1 MHFKAPDIGLDLGT
15 CNTVVYVKNE
25 GIVISEPTLVI
36 SRRGDKKP
44 IAVGEDA
51 QRMYG
56 RTSDAEI
63 AIHPIRNGM
72 IANYDATV
80 LLLRAFISKAV
91 GESNLVK
98 PRLVMSIPSEI
109 DEVNRKALTAA
120 VRACGLKKV
129 YLIEKPLAAAIGAGL
144 SVFEPEGC
152 MVVDVGGGTT
162 EVAVVSLGGLV
173 VSQSIPVGGVK
184 MDEAIVNHIK
194 HEFKMLIGAKTA
206 EDVKLDL
213 ASALPQENGS
223 SVRIRGRD
231 LLSPS
236 ALEIDYTAQQAYGAV
251 REPCRAILTAIK
263 WVLERTPPELS
274 ADILDRGIVLTGGG
288 AMLDGLDKLITSRV
302 RIRAHLAEN
311 PIEAVAIGTG
321 KSFEYL
327 GKLYDGFVSY
337 TNYSSR

>member
-56 RTSDAEI
+56 RTSNAEI

-162 EVAVVSLGGLV
+162 EVAVVSLGGC
-173 VSQSIPVGGVK
+173 
-184 MDEAIVNHIK
+184 
-194 HEFKMLIGAKTA
+194 
-206 EDVKLDL
+206 
-213 ASALPQENGS
+213 
-223 SVRIRGRD
+223 
-231 LLSPS
+231 LL
-236 ALEIDYTAQQAYGAV
+236 YTSDA
-251 REPCRAILTAIK
+251 
-263 WVLERTPPELS
+263 
-274 ADILDRGIVLTGGG
+274 ADD
-288 AMLDGLDKLITSRV
+288 
-302 RIRAHLAEN
+302 
-311 PIEAVAIGTG
+311 
-321 KSFEYL
+321 
-327 GKLYDGFVSY
+327 
-337 TNYSSR
+337 

>member
-152 MVVDVGGGTT
+152 MVVDVVGARPFGQASG
-162 EVAVVSLGGLV
+162 ALGKSSRISACLPSV
-173 VSQSIPVGGVK
+173 
-184 MDEAIVNHIK
+184 
-194 HEFKMLIGAKTA
+194 L
-206 EDVKLDL
+206 
-213 ASALPQENGS
+213 SALAVIAI
-223 SVRIRGRD
+223 SVMPKR
-231 LLSPS
+231 
-236 ALEIDYTAQQAYGAV
+236 
-251 REPCRAILTAIK
+251 
-263 WVLERTPPELS
+263 
-274 ADILDRGIVLTGGG
+274 
-288 AMLDGLDKLITSRV
+288 RV
-302 RIRAHLAEN
+302 
-311 PIEAVAIGTG
+311 
-321 KSFEYL
+321 
-327 GKLYDGFVSY
+327 
-337 TNYSSR
+337 

>member
-184 MDEAIVNHIK
+184 MDEAIVNYIK
-194 HEFKMLIGAKTA
+194 NEYNLLIGERTA
-206 EDVKLDL
+206 EDIKIKIGSAYPYEGEGAMNIKGRNLMDGLPKNIEISAEEIREALSDSVNQILDVIK
-213 ASALPQENGS
+213 AT
-223 SVRIRGRD
+223 
-231 LLSPS
+231 
-236 ALEIDYTAQQAYGAV
+236 LE
-251 REPCRAILTAIK
+251 K
-263 WVLERTPPELS
+263 TPPELA
-274 ADILDRGIVLTGGG
+274 ADIIDHGIMLTGGG
-288 AMLDGLDKLITSRV
+288 ALLRGLDKLIAAET
-302 RIRAHLAEN
+302 RIPVLVAES
-311 PIEAVAIGTG
+311 PLDCVVDGTG
-321 KSFEYL
+321 ICLEHPLDK
-327 GKLYDGFVSY
+327 
-337 TNYSSR
+337 

>member
-162 EVAVVSLGGLV
+162 EVAVVSLGGLTLLPPCRRRTGRV
-173 VSQSIPVGGVK
+173 C
-184 MDEAIVNHIK
+184 
-194 HEFKMLIGAKTA
+194 
-206 EDVKLDL
+206 
-213 ASALPQENGS
+213 ASAGATCSPPARWKS
-223 SVRIRGRD
+223 TIPRSRRTARFASHAGR
-231 LLSPS
+231 
-236 ALEIDYTAQQAYGAV
+236 
-251 REPCRAILTAIK
+251 
-263 WVLERTPPELS
+263 
-274 ADILDRGIVLTGGG
+274 
-288 AMLDGLDKLITSRV
+288 
-302 RIRAHLAEN
+302 
-311 PIEAVAIGTG
+311 
-321 KSFEYL
+321 F
-327 GKLYDGFVSY
+327 
-337 TNYSSR
+337 

>member
-274 ADILDRGIVLTGGG
+274 ADIIDRGITLTGGG
-288 AMLDGLDKLITSRV
+288 APLRGLDQLIQSETGIDV
-302 RIRAHLAEN
+302 HIAED
-311 PIEAVAIGTG
+311 PLDCVAKGAGAVLDHVDVLHDVLDT
-321 KSFEYL
+321 
-327 GKLYDGFVSY
+327 DGGHM
-337 TNYSSR
+337 